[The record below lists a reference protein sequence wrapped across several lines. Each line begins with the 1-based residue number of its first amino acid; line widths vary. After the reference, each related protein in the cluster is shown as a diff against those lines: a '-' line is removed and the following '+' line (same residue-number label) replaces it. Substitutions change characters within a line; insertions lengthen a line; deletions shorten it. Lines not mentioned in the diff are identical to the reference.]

1 MVSGTRCVWDT
12 KNLSNRRIFLKPLV
26 IATRASDL
34 ALWQAYHI
42 KSRIESAFPEIA
54 VELNKITSKGDKILD
69 KPLALIGGKG
79 HFTKE
84 LEEEM
89 LAGNA
94 DIAVHSLKDVPTYIP
109 EGLELC
115 AITTRQ
121 DQSDVLLSHRYQ
133 SLEALPQ
140 GAVVGTTS
148 LRRRMQLLEKRPDLV
163 VKELRGNVNTRLRKL
178 KEGAY
183 DAIILAYIGLFR
195 LDLLKE
201 IPFVQRL
208 DFLIPPMGQAALG
221 IEIVSNNTSVRKIA
235 MSLNDEQSFLCSIL
249 ERDFV
254 EKIGAGCSAPVAVNA
269 TIEGGVVSIQA
280 MLGYPDGTQILR
292 HRLSTDFSGCERLG
306 EALAEEMI
314 AQGALDILA
323 KAEAI
328 AFKDEMPERL

>member
-1 MVSGTRCVWDT
+1 ME
-12 KNLSNRRIFLKPLV
+12 KLI

-34 ALWQAYHI
+34 ALWQAYHV
-42 KSRIESAFPEIA
+42 KERIETSFPEIT

-84 LEEEM
+84 LEDEM
-89 LAGNA
+89 IEGNA
-94 DIAVHSLKDVPTYIP
+94 HLAVHSLKDVPTYIP

-115 AITTRQ
+115 AITERQ
-121 DQSDVLLSHRYQ
+121 DQSDVLLSHTYQ
-133 SLEALPQ
+133 SLDELPQ

-178 KEGAY
+178 KEGQY
-183 DAIILAYIGLFR
+183 DAIILAYIGLHR
-195 LDLLKE
+195 LDLLKD
-201 IPFVQRL
+201 IPFVEKL
-208 DFLIPPMGQAALG
+208 DFFIPPMGQAALG
-221 IEIVSNNTSVRKIA
+221 IEIVSDNDRVREIA
-235 MSLNDEQSFLCSIL
+235 MTLNDENSYLCTKL

-254 EKIGAGCSAPVAVNA
+254 SKIGAGCSAPVAVNA
-269 TIEGGVVSIQA
+269 IITGDDITVKA
-280 MLGYPDGTQILR
+280 MLGYPDGTNIMHKALTSKV
-292 HRLSTDFSGCERLG
+292 STCDTLG
-306 EALAEEMI
+306 QKLAEAMI
-314 AQGALDILA
+314 ADGALEVLE